1 LKNGNRSFLN
11 KPGGNKQFCVKI
23 NSSKSFLF
31 LVTNEPVDN
40 TNTANRK
47 SPSTRTVHIVIVGGG
62 VAGLTCARRL
72 THLLEKQTYRITV
85 LEARDRVGGRT
96 FSIPE
101 LNLDTGAS
109 WNFLSQTA
117 VRSLAQQLNISTI
130 EQYESGESL
139 IDSGYNGIQRMDM
152 HSNDGSIKRFKG
164 GTGSLCAA
172 MLTELT
178 TQNEST
184 VTVELNSP
192 VTAIVYDNDRT
203 VIITLRNN
211 RSIVADYVVLALPP
225 KLLISSI
232 RLTPPLSPDISK
244 QLSKCGTW
252 MASTCKVNLVYKR
265 AWWRDQNLS
274 GFAVS
279 RKSRTQEWH
288 DASSDTCNALF
299 AFCRAGTTKQQAIED
314 TVKMFGKE
322 AMNPTAVYITDWSNE
337 VFTSCSTSD
346 GIDGYVHVND
356 MCRKSQWNGRLWL
369 GNSEVSDIGGGFLEG
384 AVRRGTQVA
393 DQLAASIAVN
403 DDI

>member
-1 LKNGNRSFLN
+1 MNE
-11 KPGGNKQFCVKI
+11 PGGNKQFCMEN
-23 NSSKSFLF
+23 NSPKSFLF
-31 LVTNEPVDN
+31 LVTNETVDN
-40 TNTANRK
+40 ANTVNRK
-47 SPSTRTVHIVIVGGG
+47 SSATRTVHIVIVGGG

-72 THLLEKQTYRITV
+72 THLLKKRTYKITI
-85 LEARDRVGGRT
+85 LEARDRIGGRT

-109 WNFLSQTA
+109 WNFSSQTA
-117 VRSLAQQLNISTI
+117 VRSLARELNISTI
-130 EQYESGESL
+130 EQYETGESL
-139 IDSGYNGIQRMDM
+139 VNTGYNGIQRMDM

-184 VTVELNSP
+184 VTVQLNSP
-192 VTAIVYDNDRT
+192 VTAIVYENDQT
-203 VIITLRNN
+203 VIVTLGNN
-211 RSIVADYVVLALPP
+211 RSILADYVVLALPP
-225 KLLISSI
+225 KLLISTI
-232 RLTPPLSPDISK
+232 RLTPPLSPNLIK
-244 QLSKCGTW
+244 QLSECVTW
-252 MASTCKVNLVYKR
+252 MASTCKVNLVYER

-279 RKSRTQEWH
+279 HKSRAQEWH

-299 AFCRAGTTKQQAIED
+299 AFCKAGTTKQQAIDD
-314 TVKMFGKE
+314 TVKVFGKE
-322 AMNPTAVYITDWSNE
+322 AMNPKAVYITDWSNE
-337 VFTSCSTSD
+337 VFTSSSTND
-346 GIDGYVHVND
+346 GIDGYSHVND
-356 MCRKSQWNGRLWL
+356 ICRKSQWNGRLWL

-403 DDI
+403 DDV